1 MRSRADRSWQEL
13 SHTLLANPQKALL
26 RIAVLA
32 AHPDDETIGAS
43 SLLARFP
50 ESAVIYLTDGAPRD
64 NKLWPPD
71 FHGTREEYALLRR
84 AEAERALGIAGVFPR
99 QIRRLGAVD
108 QEAIFSAGDLAHSLA
123 EVLATLQPDV
133 LITHPYEGG
142 HPDHDS
148 AALIARRAAAK
159 LDPEQKP
166 SLVEMTSY
174 HARNCQCVTG
184 EFLNLNGERNEVCID
199 LSPADRE
206 RKRKMF
212 SAYASQKLVL
222 SSFRTDRERFRKA
235 PDCDFSRP
243 PHDGKLWFE
252 CMGWQM
258 TGEQWRAH
266 AAQCMARQEYACH

>member
-1 MRSRADRSWQEL
+1 MKSRADRTWQEL
-13 SHTLLANPQKALL
+13 SHLLLANPENASL

-50 ESAVIYLTDGAPRD
+50 ESVVIYLTDGAPRD
-64 NKLWPPD
+64 NKLWSPE
-71 FHGTREEYALLRR
+71 FHGTREEYAFLRR
-84 AEAERALGIAGVFPR
+84 VEAERALGIAGVSPR
-99 QIRRLGAVD
+99 QIRWLGAVD
-108 QEAIFSAGDLAHSLA
+108 QEAIFSTGDLAHSLA

-148 AALIARRAAAK
+148 AALIACLAAAQ
-159 LDPEQKP
+159 LDPERTP

-174 HARNCQCVTG
+174 HAHNCQCVTG
-184 EFLNLNGERNEVCID
+184 EFLNLDAVQEVCID
-199 LSPADRE
+199 LSPDERE
-206 RKRKMF
+206 RKRSMF

-222 SSFRTDRERFRKA
+222 SSFGTDRERFRRA
-235 PDCDFSRP
+235 PDYDFSRP
-243 PHDGKLWFE
+243 PHDGKLWYE
-252 CMGWQM
+252 CMGWPM